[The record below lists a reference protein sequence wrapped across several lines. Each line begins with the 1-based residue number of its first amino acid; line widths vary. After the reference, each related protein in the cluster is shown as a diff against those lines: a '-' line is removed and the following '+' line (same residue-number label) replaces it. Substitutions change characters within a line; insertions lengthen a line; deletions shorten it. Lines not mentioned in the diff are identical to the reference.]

1 MESRFHLLPTVNS
14 RKVKNILTEMHDIK
28 VKITEGEKKQKT
40 KQQPRFCIK
49 ELKTSEELEI

>member
-1 MESRFHLLPTVNS
+1 LPTVNS

-40 KQQPRFCIK
+40 KQQPRFFIK